1 MATHNINGIIMDVRK
16 KGDFANA
23 KKHLIRLLNVSDDDA
38 ILHKYGAIGVAKL
51 SAATPVDTGATAA
64 SWRYAIASTPNGKAL
79 QFHNDNTNKGVPIVI
94 YIRYGHGTS
103 NGMYVPGN
111 DFITPVMKE
120 IITDIQNEIRKEVAA
135 T

>member
-23 KKHLIRLLNVSDDDA
+23 KKHLIRLLNVSDEK
-38 ILHKYGAIGVAKL
+38 ILDKYGAIGVARL
-51 SAATPVDTGATAA
+51 SAATPVDTGVTAA
-64 SWRYAIASTPNGKAL
+64 SWRYAVVSTPNGKAL
-79 QFHNDNTNKGVPIVI
+79 QFHNDNVNKGVPIVV

-120 IITDIQNEIRKEVAA
+120 IIADIQNEIRKEVAA